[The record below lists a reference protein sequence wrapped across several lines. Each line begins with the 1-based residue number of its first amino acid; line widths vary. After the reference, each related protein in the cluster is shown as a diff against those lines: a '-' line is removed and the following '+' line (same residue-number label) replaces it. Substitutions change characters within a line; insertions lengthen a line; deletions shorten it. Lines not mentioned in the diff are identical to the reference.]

1 MKLAEW
7 ARMRGVHPQTTYRWF
22 CEDRMP
28 VLARRLESGM
38 IWGDAAAT
46 MRAVASVT
54 GTGLEAVAV

>member
-1 MKLAEW
+1 
-7 ARMRGVHPQTTYRWF
+7 MRGVHPQTTYRWF